1 MRLWSAIADWQHRI
15 TFTAVIAH
23 RNSTMLCQPQHHSVD
38 YRQKCLLKDAIDCDH
53 RNVTSHFEQLK
64 LFVALFY
71 TLVIEKKLARLGI
84 ACSLLA
90 TRWLIGTQQIWCTDE
105 QRYELSDTA
114 QQGVDRLLC
123 RDVFL
128 LANVARRAGRKPNH
142 RRRRGRVSE
151 WQ

>member
-1 MRLWSAIADWQHRI
+1 
-15 TFTAVIAH
+15 
-23 RNSTMLCQPQHHSVD
+23 MLCQPQHHSVD

-90 TRWLIGTQQIWCTDE
+90 TR
-105 QRYELSDTA
+105 
-114 QQGVDRLLC
+114 
-123 RDVFL
+123 
-128 LANVARRAGRKPNH
+128 
-142 RRRRGRVSE
+142 
-151 WQ
+151 